1 MTQTP
6 EFDLQKAHHFFAANC
21 FNQTWDYIDKPA
33 RTSEEGLAMLL
44 ASMASLWH
52 WTQRKEVTPTN
63 LSVGYWQLSRSTPCS
78 GKQRMPASLVSIACR
93 QAGRKVFHLSTWAMP
108 MKRWHGQKKLPVK
121 PTRRKLIFP
130 WRVRHARK
138 SQTTKRRRCCS
149 RIWIPC
155 EAP

>member
-63 LSVGYWQLSRSTPCS
+63 LSVGYWQLSRVYALLGQAENARQFGQYCL
-78 GKQRMPASLVSIACR
+78 QASRKEGVPPFYLGYAYEALARAEKVAGEADQAKTYLSLAREACEKVSDDEE
-93 QAGRKVFHLSTWAMP
+93 
-108 MKRWHGQKKLPVK
+108 KKMLLK
-121 PTRRKLIFP
+121 DLDTL
-130 WRVRHARK
+130 
-138 SQTTKRRRCCS
+138 
-149 RIWIPC
+149 
-155 EAP
+155 